1 MSGRICFVVQRYGLE
16 INGGAEALCRMYAE
30 KLASFYDVEVLTTKA
45 VDYMSWK
52 NEYEADKE
60 EINDVTVLRFPVK
73 KERGDEFHRL
83 NSLFMQGKLPVCD
96 EQKWIDEQ
104 GPLCPELVS
113 YLMEHEKEYKAIV
126 FFTYLYYPTVM
137 GIKAVSNRSILMPF
151 AHDEPF
157 LRMKIFDDV
166 FLKPDAM
173 VYSTDEER
181 ELIGSRFRNEHIP
194 YVIGGAGVDLPPSVD
209 GERFK
214 KKYGIDNYIVY
225 VGRIDESKGC
235 KELLNFF
242 YDYKERNYTDIS
254 LVLMGKTVMDM
265 SQYTGRGIINLGFVS
280 DGDKFDGIAGAK
292 ALVLP
297 SRFESLSMVVLEA
310 MSVETPVI
318 VNGACEV
325 LKGHCLKSN
334 GALYYSDYFEFEGE
348 LNYLLN
354 PRNAG
359 TVAAMKA
366 NAKRYVDENYQ
377 WDAIISRVRGMIEK
391 VGHC

>member
-1 MSGRICFVVQRYGLE
+1 M
-16 INGGAEALCRMYAE
+16 
-30 KLASFYDVEVLTTKA
+30 
-45 VDYMSWK
+45 
-52 NEYEADKE
+52 
-60 EINDVTVLRFPVK
+60 
-73 KERGDEFHRL
+73 
-83 NSLFMQGKLPVCD
+83 
-96 EQKWIDEQ
+96 
-104 GPLCPELVS
+104 
-113 YLMEHEKEYKAIV
+113 
-126 FFTYLYYPTVM
+126 
-137 GIKAVSNRSILMPF
+137 
-151 AHDEPF
+151 
-157 LRMKIFDDV
+157 
-166 FLKPDAM
+166 
-173 VYSTDEER
+173 
-181 ELIGSRFRNEHIP
+181 
-194 YVIGGAGVDLPPSVD
+194 D

-242 YDYKERNYTDIS
+242 YDYKERNCTDIS

-265 SQYTGRGIINLGFVS
+265 SQYTGGGIINLGFVS

-354 PRNAG
+354 PRTAG

-377 WDAIISRVRGMIEK
+377 WDTIISRVRGMIEK
-391 VGHC
+391 VGRE